1 MYDIYINQPERI
13 FGLSPAADQIRA
25 SMLMMSVHMVALLT
39 AATLLMWSHMD
50 RAVAERD
57 GVPELVS

>member
-1 MYDIYINQPERI
+1 MYDVYINQPERV
-13 FGLSPAADQIRA
+13 FGMSPEADQIRA
-25 SMLMMSVHMVALLT
+25 SLLMMSVHMITLIT